1 MKAAYS
7 RKALVEIH
15 RVLEDVELTG
25 EKREWCSSFSFY
37 DPQQDDPYGLE
48 NSLNELLDLAYRGGF
63 VPVDYEVVYQS
74 IGKDDIALRKASK
87 KELLELSDCQLVS
100 ILGYQFR
107 GDHFDNGSWIRTYV
121 TNGLAYHYFHE
132 LAVRWGCA

>member
-1 MKAAYS
+1 M
-7 RKALVEIH
+7 
-15 RVLEDVELTG
+15 TG

-48 NSLNELLDLAYRGGF
+48 NSLNGLLDLAYRGGV
-63 VPVDYEVVYQS
+63 VPVNYGVVYQS

-87 KELLELSDCQLVS
+87 KELSNLSDHQLVS

-107 GDHFDNGSWIRTYV
+107 DDYFDNGSWIRTYV
-121 TNGLAYHYFHE
+121 AKGLAYHYFHE
-132 LAVRWGCA
+132 LAARWGCL

>member
-1 MKAAYS
+1 M
-7 RKALVEIH
+7 
-15 RVLEDVELTG
+15 TQ
-25 EKREWCSSFSFY
+25 
-37 DPQQDDPYGLE
+37 QQDDPYGLE

-87 KELLELSDCQLVS
+87 KELNLSDHQLVS

-107 GDHFDNGSWIRTYV
+107 DDHFDNGSWIRTHV
-121 TNGLAYHYFHE
+121 AKK
-132 LAVRWGCA
+132 GCAVTIAMNWLGAGAAL